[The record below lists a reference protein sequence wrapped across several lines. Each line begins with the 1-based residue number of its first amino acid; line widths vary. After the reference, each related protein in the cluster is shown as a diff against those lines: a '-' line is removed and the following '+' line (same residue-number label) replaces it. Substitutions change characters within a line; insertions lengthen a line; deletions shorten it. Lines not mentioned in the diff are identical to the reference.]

1 MNSTLQKIYKTEVDK
16 MKTKL
21 FFLLFLAV
29 LTYGCGT
36 SSLLNTPGTV
46 QKTLFETSTSKEP
59 QWVLG
64 SKVFWYDP
72 KDQCYYV
79 VGVANDQSDLGFGS
93 SIAQAIALKNLAQR
107 IQTIFNSRFAL
118 IETGKSDEVRNLGDL
133 LVSAVT
139 NNIQLSVAMTEQ
151 YWKEWQIND
160 GYQARFRYDIY
171 TLNQISRAD
180 LDRAIA
186 SAVEGSKQHVED
198 PELRSRLDKFE
209 NDVQKELGNVR

>member
-59 QWVLG
+59 QWALS

-171 TLNQISRAD
+171 TLSQISRAD

-186 SAVEGSKQHVED
+186 SAVEDSKQHVED